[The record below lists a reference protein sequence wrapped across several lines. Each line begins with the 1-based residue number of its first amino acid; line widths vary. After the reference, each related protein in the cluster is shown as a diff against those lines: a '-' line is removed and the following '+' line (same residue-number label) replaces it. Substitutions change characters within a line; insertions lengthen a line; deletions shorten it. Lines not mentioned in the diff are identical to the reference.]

1 MGRLSEN
8 INSAGSGGSGS
19 GYARV
24 DISDVVQEL
33 EKLASRLTKQEL
45 KKATHKSVGI
55 FIKTAKQMAPVGSKI
70 HHRYA
75 GGRRVATYYPGN
87 IRRSIGILKLRNKN
101 ITYIGHR
108 LSKKGEAHGVFRS
121 NKHDG
126 YYGHIVEYEQQAHI
140 YPAWEATRAQVYE
153 NLAQEV
159 KRILQT

>member
-1 MGRLSEN
+1 VR
-8 INSAGSGGSGS
+8 
-19 GYARV
+19 
-24 DISDVVQEL
+24 EL

-45 KKATHKSVGI
+45 KKATRKSVAV
-55 FIKTAKQMAPVGSKI
+55 FVKTAKQMTPVGKVT
-70 HHRYA
+70 HHRYIN
-75 GGRRVATYYPGN
+75 GRKVASYYPGN
-87 IRRSIGILKLRNKN
+87 LRRSIGILKLRNKN

-108 LSKKGEAHGVFRS
+108 LAGKGEAQSVFRG

-126 YYGHIVEYEQQAHI
+126 YYGAIVEYNQQAHI

>member
-8 INSAGSGGSGS
+8 INSAGSGGTGS

-45 KKATHKSVGI
+45 KKATRKSVAV
-55 FIKTAKQMAPVGSKI
+55 FVKTAKQMTPVGKVT
-70 HHRYA
+70 HHRYIN
-75 GGRRVATYYPGN
+75 GRKVASYYPGN
-87 IRRSIGILKLRNKN
+87 LRRSIGILKLRDKN
-101 ITYIGHR
+101 LTFIGHR
-108 LSKKGEAHGVFRS
+108 LAGKGETQGVFRG

-126 YYGHIVEYEQQAHI
+126 YYGAIVEYHQQAHI